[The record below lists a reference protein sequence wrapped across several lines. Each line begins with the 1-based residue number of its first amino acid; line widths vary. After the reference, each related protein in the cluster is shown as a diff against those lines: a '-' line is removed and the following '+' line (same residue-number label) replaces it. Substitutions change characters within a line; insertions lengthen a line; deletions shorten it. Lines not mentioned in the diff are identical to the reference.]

1 MCNLFVGA
9 DASLWESRTKSIRVH
24 GSVTSIR
31 MENMFWDVLEEIA
44 YRDKMSLS
52 QLISTLYIESQT
64 AGHDMTNFTSFLRV
78 CAQRYLA
85 LIGDGEVPRSIDTPI
100 YSGNEQ
106 DASDIIERESAR
118 RRETDLS
125 RAHSASW

>member
-24 GSVTSIR
+24 GFVTSIR

-52 QLISTLYIESQT
+52 QLISTLYMESQS

-85 LIGDGEVPRSIDTPI
+85 LIGDGEVPRSIEKPI
-100 YSGNEQ
+100 YSGSEK
-106 DASDIIERESAR
+106 DASDILERELAR
-118 RRETDLS
+118 RREMDLA
-125 RAHSASW
+125 RVGGAS